1 VGLYPIAQVNIARL
15 RAPLEDPLLRGF
27 VARLDEING
36 LADRSPGFIWRLQTS
51 EGNATYLRP
60 YGDERILFNLS
71 VWQSVEQ
78 LRSFVYRSM
87 HLELI
92 RQRAD
97 WFEKFEGAYSALW
110 WVPVNHIP
118 SVDEAKKRL
127 EHLENIGPTQ
137 YAFTFQKVFSPT
149 EEFQRAIDWSSFL
162 PCPAT

>member
-1 VGLYPIAQVNIARL
+1 M
-15 RAPLEDPLLRGF
+15 
-27 VARLDEING
+27 
-36 LADRSPGFIWRLQTS
+36 
-51 EGNATYLRP
+51 
-60 YGDERILFNLS
+60 S

-127 EHLENIGPTQ
+127 EYLERNGATQ
-137 YAFTFQKVFSPT
+137 YAFTLQKVFSPT